1 MFVWTLITLC
11 HQNVTFECFHLEKNH
26 ALCKIDDVR
35 RGKNWWQ
42 TGKHFSHIENYAIR
56 ITYRVCE
63 RMQTVKSNNHR
74 GAFQLYASVRS
85 HSRTSSHCHSKNS
98 LVPVLLTAPITND
111 QNRFA
116 MCKFVQQMNKH
127 VWHKHIYMNFAS
139 KMKRAIIIFI
149 YVRYLHTFSTLL
161 NAFHEREKKPLISH
175 FHSICNWIGNRRPVL
190 VSFFRNCNW
199 RLFGKCYLHQV
210 PHFASLSVPRSLS
223 LSFALLLQRESFA
236 KCKNWQTY
244 LPSITSFYW
253 INRFQFNSICTWLLH
268 KL

>member
-1 MFVWTLITLC
+1 MFVWTLNTLC

-98 LVPVLLTAPITND
+98 FVPVLLTAPITND

-139 KMKRAIIIFI
+139 KIKRAIIIFI

-175 FHSICNWIGNRRPVL
+175 FHSICNWISNRRPVL

-210 PHFASLSVPRSLS
+210 PHFASLRPSLS
-223 LSFALLLQRESFA
+223 VSLV
-236 KCKNWQTY
+236 C
-244 LPSITSFYW
+244 SIVATR
-253 INRFQFNSICTWLLH
+253 IVR
-268 KL
+268 KM